1 MALKARKY
9 WYFNIRTGKVEHGRQ
24 SKITVLLGPYRTREE
39 AEKAYHIAAQRN
51 AAWLADQRRL
61 EADEHRNEA
70 ESEENQN
77 AETQSARSTQAG
89 SDQPSNKGTAAS
101 DHQTQWVPW
110 KDFLDQPASREL
122 EREKHGAPGAPSPV
136 SDSEGD
142 VGAASDPKDP
152 NSFENQLSRFQ
163 RRHREVF
170 GKD

>member
-51 AAWLADQRRL
+51 AAWLAQQRRL
-61 EADEHRNEA
+61 EADERRDGT
-70 ESEENQN
+70 ESDEKQQSH
-77 AETQSARSTQAG
+77 TQSRSAQA
-89 SDQPSNKGTAAS
+89 DSNQSNDKDADAS
-101 DHQTQWVPW
+101 HQKTQWVSW
-110 KDFLDQPASREL
+110 KDFLDQPASHEL

-163 RRHREVF
+163 RRHHEIF
-170 GKD
+170 GED